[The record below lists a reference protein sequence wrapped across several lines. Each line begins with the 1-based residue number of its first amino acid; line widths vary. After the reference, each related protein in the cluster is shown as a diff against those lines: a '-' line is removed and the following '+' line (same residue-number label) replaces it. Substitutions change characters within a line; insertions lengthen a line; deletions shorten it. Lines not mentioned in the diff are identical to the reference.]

1 MSADADRD
9 RRDPRTREL
18 ADWEY
23 GVERLIREAQ
33 ERGEFDRLPGAGKPL
48 EFEDDR
54 WAGDWAMAYHVV
66 KLAGETLPWIAL
78 GREIEADRERLQT
91 LLDRTAEHF
100 RGLPAAAEADPDA
113 ARQLEA
119 ERLRARASYL
129 ETAAEL
135 DKKLAEYSFL
145 VPTRRLDPGRLP
157 PHVAAQRFDAACP
170 PFPRRGA

>member
-1 MSADADRD
+1 MTSPDAERD
-9 RRDPRTREL
+9 RRDPRRREL

-48 EFEDDR
+48 QLEDDR

-66 KLAGETLPWIAL
+66 RLAGETLPWIAL
-78 GREIEADRERLQT
+78 GREIEADRERLQG
-91 LLDRTAEHF
+91 LLDRTADHF
-100 RGLPAAAEADPDA
+100 RDRQAEADA
-113 ARQLEA
+113 AATRQLEA
-119 ERLRARASYL
+119 ERLRARATYL
-129 ETAAEL
+129 EAAANL

-157 PHVAAQRFDAACP
+157 PQVAAQRFDAACP
-170 PFPRRGA
+170 PFPRQDA